1 MPEDIT
7 LEQYT
12 MRYIKHCDEK
22 MIDFDEV
29 VYYNLVKLKY
39 GNEGVILAKT
49 LVQKYIN
56 NIA

>member
-1 MPEDIT
+1 
-7 LEQYT
+7 
-12 MRYIKHCDEK
+12 MRYIKRCEDK
-22 MIDFDEV
+22 RLDFDEV

>member
-1 MPEDIT
+1 MSEDIT
-7 LEQYT
+7 LKQYT
-12 MRYIKHCDEK
+12 MRYIKRCEDK
-22 MIDFDEV
+22 RLDFDEV

-39 GNEGVILAKT
+39 GNEGIILAKT